1 MIVEL
6 IVQLL
11 AEGGVAMLAIER
23 QNRILS
29 NLKLN
34 QTALVSDLSKEFRV
48 TEETIRRDL
57 EKLEKQ
63 GFVKK
68 TYGGAIYGQDNPM
81 EIPLKVR
88 QQNAID
94 TEISKKAA
102 ELVQDGDSIMLDA
115 SDDSVNLARL
125 LRQKK
130 DLRIVTN
137 SIEILSTVGYRKNI
151 KVISTGGVLQESGLS
166 LAGPSA
172 GQCIHTL
179 HVNKAFLSCD
189 GLDQDNGATE
199 RSEQEAE
206 VKRAMAAAA
215 SQVILMVGAEKF
227 DIVSFVRFLDFDQI
241 RTIVTSQGLSE
252 AWLSFF
258 HDRQIKCIS

>member
-1 MIVEL
+1 
-6 IVQLL
+6 L
-11 AEGGVAMLAIER
+11 AEGGVKVLAIER

-81 EIPLKVR
+81 EIPLKVK
-88 QQNAID
+88 QQSAID
-94 TEISKKAA
+94 TEIAKKAA

-115 SDDSVNLARL
+115 SDDAVNLARL

-130 DLRIVTN
+130 DLRVVTN
-137 SIEILSTVGYRKNI
+137 SVEILSIIGYRKNI
-151 KVISTGGVLQESGLS
+151 KVISTGGVLQESGVS
-166 LAGPSA
+166 LAGPAA

-179 HVNKAFLSCD
+179 HVDKVFLSCD
-189 GLDQDNGATE
+189 GLDQENGATE
-199 RSEQEAE
+199 RNEQEAE

-215 SQVILMVGAEKF
+215 GQVILLVGSEKF
-227 DIVSFVRFLDFDQI
+227 DVVSFVRFLDIDQI
-241 RTIVTSQGLSE
+241 RVIVTSQELSE
-252 AWLSFF
+252 TWIRFL
-258 HDRQIKCIS
+258 HERQIKCV